1 MSTKSRQTVL
11 ALGLAGL
18 LVEAIVSHPA
28 FAVSKVMLFKVV
40 TPQNEIVIGLSKAEL
55 AQLEAKTPDAVSK
68 ALNTAGALQVWQ
80 YAARRGV
87 SGELE
92 EAPVRKVTVAADPAV
107 HIESYPTQ
115 LKIIPISDESMIG
128 SAR

>member
-40 TPQNEIVIGLSKAEL
+40 TPENEIVIGLSKAEL
-55 AQLEAKTPDAVSK
+55 AQLESKTPGAVTK
-68 ALNTAGALQVWQ
+68 ALNSAGALQVWQ
-80 YAARRGV
+80 YAVRRGL

-92 EAPVRKVTVAADPAV
+92 EAPVRKVTVAADPAT
-107 HIESYPTQ
+107 HIESYPTPR
-115 LKIIPISDESMIG
+115 KIIPISDESMVRA
-128 SAR
+128 AR